1 MTLAPIR
8 LAGSALSLLAGGWA
22 TFVAYYGTNSV
33 SPCPPFSTCIL
44 ELQGSFGPL
53 SPSELQGALFVVGAI
68 LAIDALVSFA
78 DIRSSFI
85 VGSVLS
91 TAVLAIIALQWGAY
105 SDAYSMAAVVLASL
119 AVVADFVASRPAKA
133 LSEQSNPMNLPVF
146 G

>member
-8 LAGSALSLLAGGWA
+8 LAGSVLSLLAGGWA

-33 SPCPPFSTCIL
+33 SPCLPFSTCIL
-44 ELQGSFGPL
+44 ELQGGFGPL
-53 SPSELQGALFVVGAI
+53 SPSELQGALFIFGAI
-68 LAIDALVSFA
+68 LAIDSLVSFA
-78 DIRSSFI
+78 GVRASFI

-91 TAVLAIIALQWGAY
+91 TGILAIVAIQWGAY
-105 SDAYSMAAVVLASL
+105 SDAYSLAAVALSLL
-119 AVVADFVASRPAKA
+119 AVVADFVASRPARA

>member
-8 LAGSALSLLAGGWA
+8 LAGSVLSLLAGSWA

-33 SPCPPFSTCIL
+33 APCPPFSTCIL
-44 ELQGSFGPL
+44 VLPGGGPFSPSALQGG
-53 SPSELQGALFVVGAI
+53 LFIIGAI

-78 DIRSSFI
+78 GIRVSFI
-85 VGSVLS
+85 VGSMLS
-91 TAVLAIIALQWGAY
+91 TAVLAIIAIQWGAY
-105 SDAYSMAAVVLASL
+105 FETYSLAAVALSLL
-119 AVVADFVASRPAKA
+119 AVMADVVASRPAKA